1 MALAS
6 EALLAAVAVGQA
18 VAATA
23 VAVVTAVIMAVA
35 TSGAARAH
43 QTRVS
48 HGKTRVTHRAA
59 NREMHRRKRHVC
71 HVKRNATRNRDLIRA
86 WRRKTVTAASPAV
99 TLTTSNPPA
108 TPHRAF
114 LPRVSQQVTA
124 TIFAVRAVAAVAAVV
139 DAAMVAQMV
148 AVNAAQAVTDRC
160 EARCRACFVVCRSN
174 LICYQV
180 NSY

>member
-6 EALLAAVAVGQA
+6 EALQAAVAVGQA

-23 VAVVTAVIMAVA
+23 VVVVTAVIMAVA

-59 NREMHRRKRHVC
+59 NREMHRRKHHVR

-86 WRRKTVTAASPAV
+86 WRRKTATEASPAV

-124 TIFAVRAVAAVAAVV
+124 TIFAVRAVAVAAVV

-160 EARCRACFVVCRSN
+160 EARYSASFGACRSHVT
-174 LICYQV
+174 CY
-180 NSY
+180 